1 MRNTI
6 FEEDRLLT
14 KAAETPRENKPRFD
28 WAEDLGGKSFRN
40 SESTN
45 YGWRG

>member
-6 FEEDRLLT
+6 FEEDVLLT

-28 WAEDLGGKSFRN
+28 WADAFGRESLRDT
-40 SESTN
+40 ESTH
-45 YGWRG
+45 Y